1 MGAQRVQG
9 TPEEMS
15 ETAIQQDIRLALGQ
29 CPGIKTFRNN
39 VGAIKDRNNRLVRYG
54 LVVGSGD
61 LIGWQSV
68 VITEAMVGQRFARF
82 VSIEVKTP
90 TGRLSPEQETWRQAV
105 LKAGG
110 IAVVARS
117 VDDVKF
123 LLA

>member
-1 MGAQRVQG
+1 
-9 TPEEMS
+9 MS
-15 ETAIQQDIRLALGQ
+15 EAAIQQDIRLALGQ
-29 CPGIKTFRNN
+29 TPGLRVFRNN

-54 LVVGSGD
+54 LCTGSAD

-90 TGRLSPEQETWRQAV
+90 SGRLSPEQETWQAAV
-105 LKAGG
+105 KKAGG

-117 VDDVKF
+117 VDDVSF
-123 LLA
+123 LVA

>member
-1 MGAQRVQG
+1 
-9 TPEEMS
+9 MS
-15 ETAIQQDIRLALGQ
+15 EAAIQQDIRLALGQ
-29 CPGIKTFRNN
+29 TPGLRVFRNN

-82 VSIEVKTP
+82 LSVEVKTP

-117 VDDVKF
+117 VDDIKF
-123 LLA
+123 LIA

>member
-1 MGAQRVQG
+1 
-9 TPEEMS
+9 MS
-15 ETAIQQDIRLALGQ
+15 EAAIQQDIRLALGQ

-54 LVVGSGD
+54 LVTGSGD

-82 VSIEVKTP
+82 LSVEVKTP

-110 IAVVARS
+110 IAIVARS
-117 VDDVKF
+117 VDDIKF
-123 LLA
+123 LVA

>member
-1 MGAQRVQG
+1 
-9 TPEEMS
+9 MS
-15 ETAIQQDIRLALGQ
+15 ETAIMQDIRLALGQ
-29 CPGIKTFRNN
+29 SPGIKMFRQN
-39 VGAIKDRNNRLVRYG
+39 VGAYKDPRSGRVIRYG

-82 VSIEVKTP
+82 LSVEVKTP

-117 VDDVKF
+117 VDDIKF
-123 LLA
+123 LIA

>member
-1 MGAQRVQG
+1 
-9 TPEEMS
+9 MS
-15 ETAIQQDIRLALGQ
+15 EAAIQQDIRLALGQ
-29 CPGIKTFRNN
+29 CPGIRTFRNN
-39 VGAIKDRNNRLVRYG
+39 CGAIKDRNNRLVRYG
-54 LVVGSGD
+54 LVTGSAD

-82 VSIEVKTP
+82 LSVEVKTP

-117 VDDVKF
+117 VDDIKF
-123 LLA
+123 LIA

>member
-1 MGAQRVQG
+1 
-9 TPEEMS
+9 MS
-15 ETAIQQDIRLALGQ
+15 EAAIQQDIRLALGQ
-29 CPGIKTFRNN
+29 TPGLRVFRNN

-54 LVVGSGD
+54 LCTGSAD

-68 VITEAMVGQRFARF
+68 VITPAMVGQRFARF

-90 TGRLSPEQETWRQAV
+90 SGRLSPEQETWQAAV
-105 LKAGG
+105 QKAGG

-123 LLA
+123 LLAD

>member
-1 MGAQRVQG
+1 L
-9 TPEEMS
+9 S
-15 ETAIQQDIRLALGQ
+15 EAAIQQDIRLALGQ
-29 CPGIKTFRNN
+29 TPGLRVFRNN

-54 LVVGSGD
+54 LCTGSAD

-68 VITEAMVGQRFARF
+68 VITPDMVGKRFARF

-117 VDDVKF
+117 VDDIKF
-123 LLA
+123 LVA

>member
-1 MGAQRVQG
+1 
-9 TPEEMS
+9 MS
-15 ETAIQQDIRLALGQ
+15 EAAIQQDIRLALGQ
-29 CPGIKTFRNN
+29 CPGIRAFRNN
-39 VGAIKDRNNRLVRYG
+39 CGAIKDRNNRLVRYG
-54 LVVGSGD
+54 LVTGSAD

-82 VSIEVKTP
+82 LSVEVKTP

-117 VDDVKF
+117 VDDIKF
-123 LLA
+123 LIA

>member
-1 MGAQRVQG
+1 
-9 TPEEMS
+9 MS
-15 ETAIQQDIRLALGQ
+15 EAAIQQDIRLALGQ

-39 VGAIKDRNNRLVRYG
+39 CGAIKDRNNRLVRYG

-82 VSIEVKTP
+82 LSVEVKTP

-117 VDDVKF
+117 VDDIKF
-123 LLA
+123 LIA

>member
-1 MGAQRVQG
+1 L
-9 TPEEMS
+9 S
-15 ETAIQQDIRLALGQ
+15 EAAIQQDIRLALGQ

-54 LVVGSGD
+54 LVTGSAD
-61 LIGWQSV
+61 LIGWQTV

-82 VSIEVKTP
+82 LSVEVKTP

-117 VDDVKF
+117 VDDIKF
-123 LLA
+123 LIA